1 MTLFETKAKSQRVTA
16 LRFGMVV
23 ALKRYIIELRRN
35 SDGTA
40 APGEPRR
47 IFFLL
52 PFLAK
57 LDN

>member
-35 SDGTA
+35 SVGTA
-40 APGEPRR
+40 APAV
-47 IFFLL
+47 IFFCFFS
-52 PFLAK
+52 P
-57 LDN
+57 N